1 MNPLSSYLMIGKL
14 LALLAAIG
22 IICGM
27 NSQIH
32 RAREALRHCNQAKA
46 ELQAEL
52 DRISSER
59 NQQQIVTRDRFIVK
73 DRIVHD
79 GAVRA
84 EKVETAPVV
93 PGCKTPP
100 QVMGADL

>member
-59 NQQQIVTRDRFIVK
+59 NQQQIVTRDRIVTVTRTIREK
-73 DRIVHD
+73 ARQ
-79 GAVRA
+79 A
-84 EKVETAPVV
+84 ERVETAPVV